1 MKKLIYLLFVFT
13 LISCSSG
20 DDDVVETPSNLEL
33 TGGWVSQLNTNFY
46 GGIEFGVSSN
56 STTPMYYTRYDDE
69 TCATFEGNFTISN
82 RTPTSLTLTGDDTEF
97 ILKVIDSST
106 LSLNGTSDGISLSGT
121 LTAYAIVKC

>member
-1 MKKLIYLLFVFT
+1 M
-13 LISCSSG
+13 G
-20 DDDVVETPSNLEL
+20 
-33 TGGWVSQLNTNFY
+33 
-46 GGIEFGVSSN
+46 
-56 STTPMYYTRYDDE
+56 
-69 TCATFEGNFTISN
+69 FTISN